1 MYPWQLVALI
11 GAGILVYAL
20 LLPKYSSTSKQTEMI
35 QEIEETIEHFIDEI
49 EAENKDLLKLVA
61 DMKKDGENQ
70 TSKLFGRIES
80 LEKQVYEITAGM
92 VQKSGKPEKA
102 DKAEQM
108 EQAVPV
114 MSEVIEETAEISHMN
129 IKERYLELLE
139 LDKQGKS
146 IEYIARKLG
155 MNKGEIQLI
164 LQLARQEEQ
173 FRV

>member
-1 MYPWQLVALI
+1 MHPWQLVALI
-11 GAGILVYAL
+11 GAGIIVYAL
-20 LLPKYSSTSKQTEMI
+20 LLPQRSSTSKQTEMI
-35 QEIEETIEHFIDEI
+35 QEIEETLEHFMDEI
-49 EAENKDLLKLVA
+49 EAENKELLNLVA
-61 DMKKDGENQ
+61 VMKKDGENQ

-80 LEKQVYEITAGM
+80 LEKQVYEIAAGM
-92 VQKSGKPEKA
+92 AKKTEKV
-102 DKAEQM
+102 
-108 EQAVPV
+108 EQAAPV
-114 MSEVIEETAEISHMN
+114 IPAAIEETAEISHMN

-146 IEYIARKLG
+146 IEYIAKKLG